1 MSAGPRASE
10 VDGETGLGER
20 ETGGP
25 LGRENQLPE
34 LDDGSSPVARFW
46 VIGEVA

>member
-10 VDGETGLGER
+10 VDRETSLGGR

-25 LGRENQLPE
+25 PGRENRLPE
-34 LDDGSSPVARFW
+34 LDGGSSPVAQFW